1 VDLPCR
7 SSTNSHTAEQRSAVL
22 VFVSYYLVGGYRI
35 SMYHTRRGCTCN
47 LTSSTKSHTAH
58 LVFVL
63 LFRTSCCGKNR
74 EKMHQHVIYQAAA
87 IQNKFSHSS
96 AVVVLFHKFC
106 WQAKIE
112 SECTITKT
120 VIYQEAV
127 QILTH
132 QRSCCFVS

>member
-1 VDLPCR
+1 
-7 SSTNSHTAEQRSAVL
+7 
-22 VFVSYYLVGGYRI
+22 
-35 SMYHTRRGCTCN
+35 
-47 LTSSTKSHTAH
+47 
-58 LVFVL
+58 
-63 LFRTSCCGKNR
+63 
-74 EKMHQHVIYQAAA
+74 MHQHVIYQAAA

-132 QRSCCFVS
+132 QRSFCFVS